1 MISEPE
7 NNISFK
13 VALVGA
19 SGVGKSTLAS
29 NFVRGFSEEDADIE
43 GEGENGKLNSLREN
57 NFQIDLD
64 YNKSRYKIDIEE
76 LDFKD
81 IQGDYVSSF
90 DAVIYMFSVEDPE
103 SFISLREFFIR
114 QIASGNYS
122 LIKIITFCNV
132 NKILFLI
139 LSDFI

>member
-1 MISEPE
+1 MIAEPE

-43 GEGENGKLNSLREN
+43 GEGENGKLNSLKEN

-64 YNKSRYKIDIEE
+64 YNESRYKIDIEE

-81 IQGDYVSSF
+81 IQGDYISSF

-114 QIASGNYS
+114 QIASGNY
-122 LIKIITFCNV
+122 
-132 NKILFLI
+132 
-139 LSDFI
+139 